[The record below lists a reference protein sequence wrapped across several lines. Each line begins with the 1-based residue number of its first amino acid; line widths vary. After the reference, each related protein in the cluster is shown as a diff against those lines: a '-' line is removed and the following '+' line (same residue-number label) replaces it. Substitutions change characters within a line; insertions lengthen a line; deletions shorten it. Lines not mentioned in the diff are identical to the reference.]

1 MVQMDPGEN
10 IQNGGSKMMSA
21 VLEKQATK
29 DSIILGLQKAMSEY
43 DIAALTKKEGKVLFD
58 YIEDVNEI
66 ELEYTPTV
74 LSPKKFFFPQEEVIL
89 EYTLEGKVNARI
101 DYRKMV
107 LFGVRP
113 CDITGIQIL
122 DEAFS
127 ESNGDPNYLTKRENS
142 VIIGIDCSSLCD
154 ENAFCY
160 KVNSQNPDGGFDI
173 MLHDLGNSYALTI
186 ATEKGEIFAEEYFS
200 SVKADTAAVEDF
212 MLEKQRVF
220 DEAGGPFEELENLP
234 EIFSENQ
241 FHPIWDSE
249 AERCLS
255 CGSCIMVCPT
265 CYCFDVIDEL
275 ALSMKIGDRL
285 RRWDACML
293 RSFAEV
299 AGGENFREEVKN
311 RVKHRINRKFN
322 FLMKKHGK
330 SVCVGCGRCVRSCLA
345 DISPV
350 TIVDALT
357 ETSKKMRL
365 EEKNE
370 KLYLPEKAFIRRIEQ
385 FTDKEKFFELELE
398 SGKSLRHQPGQFIL
412 LSIFGIGEAAISISS
427 PPSFGD
433 KFDIVVRA
441 VGDVTNKLHTLK
453 EGDFVFVRGPFGH
466 GFDDSIQRKMAGKH
480 LLFIAG
486 GIGYVPLRSLI
497 NLTLKQKEKYKKI
510 SILYGCKSPD
520 ERMYKDELTYISTIG
535 DNVELLETVDTGD
548 DKWLKNTGVITTLI
562 PMVDFNPENTVAV
575 VCGPPVMYKFVI
587 KTLHDYGMTNDNIYV
602 SLERRMKCGVG
613 KCGHCQIDD
622 VYVCQEG
629 PVFRFSDIEDKEE
642 AL

>member
-1 MVQMDPGEN
+1 MIE
-10 IQNGGSKMMSA
+10 

-29 DSIILGLQKAMSEY
+29 DSIMQGLRKSLSEY
-43 DIAALTKKEGKVLFD
+43 SLAALTKKEGKVLFD
-58 YIEDVNEI
+58 YVDDIEKI
-66 ELEYTPTV
+66 ELNYTPTV

-89 EYTLEGKVNARI
+89 EYTLEGKVNAKI
-101 DYRKMV
+101 EYKKTV

-127 ESNGDPNYLTKRENS
+127 ESNGDPHYLTKRENS
-142 VIIGIDCSSLCD
+142 IVIGIDCKSICD

-160 KVNSQNPDGGFDI
+160 KVASENPEAGFDI
-173 MLHDLGNSYALTI
+173 MLHDLGNDYALSIT
-186 ATEKGEIFAEEYFS
+186 TRKGEEFAEEYFTTFKPDYEALHAFRTEKE
-200 SVKADTAAVEDF
+200 KAF
-212 MLEKQRVF
+212 K
-220 DEAGGPFEELENLP
+220 EAGGPFEELENLP

-241 FHPIWDSE
+241 FHPIWDTE

-299 AGGENFREEVKN
+299 SGGENFREEVKN

-322 FLMKKHGK
+322 FLMLKHGR

-350 TIVDALT
+350 TIVEVLT
-357 ETSKKMRL
+357 KTSKEMRL
-365 EEKNE
+365 KEKNNN
-370 KLYLPEKAFIRRIEQ
+370 LYLPEKAYIRKIES
-385 FTDKEKFFELELE
+385 FTEKEKFFELECE
-398 SGKSLRHQPGQFIL
+398 NGRSLGAQPGQFIL

-433 KFDIVVRA
+433 RFDIVVRA
-441 VGDVTNKLHTLK
+441 VGDVTNKLHTLS
-453 EGDFVFVRGPFGH
+453 EGDFVFIRGPFGH
-466 GFDDSIQRKMAGKH
+466 GFDENILRKMKGKH

-497 NLTLKQKEKYKKI
+497 NLTLKQTDSYKKI
-510 SILYGCKSPD
+510 SILYGCKTPED
-520 ERMYKDELTYISTIG
+520 RMYKDELAYISTLG
-535 DNVELLETVDTGD
+535 GNVELLETVDNAD
-548 DKWLKNTGVITTLI
+548 DTWLKNRGVITTLV
-562 PMVDFNPENTVAV
+562 PQVDFDPDETIAV
-575 VCGPPVMYKFVI
+575 VCGPPIMYKFVI
-587 KTLHDYGMTNDNIYV
+587 KTLNDHGISNDNIYV

-622 VYVCQEG
+622 IYVCQEG

>member
-1 MVQMDPGEN
+1 
-10 IQNGGSKMMSA
+10 MMST

-29 DSIILGLQKAMSEY
+29 DNIILGLKKAMAEY
-43 DIAALTKKEGKVLFD
+43 EIAALTKKEGKILFD
-58 YIEDVNEI
+58 YIDDVNKI
-66 ELEYTPTV
+66 ELQYTPTV

-89 EYTLEGKVNARI
+89 EYTMEGKVQAKI

-122 DEAFS
+122 DEAFA

-142 VIIGIDCSSLCD
+142 VIIGIDCNSVCD

-160 KVNSQNPDGGFDI
+160 KVNSQYPDGGFDI
-173 MLHDLGNSYALTI
+173 MLHDLGNSYAMTI
-186 ATEKGEIFAEEYFS
+186 ATEKGELFAEQYFDS
-200 SVKADTAAVEDF
+200 G
-212 MLEKQRVF
+212 RVDSEAMEEF
-220 DEAGGPFEELENLP
+220 IRTKERSFEEAGGPFEELENLP
-234 EIFSENQ
+234 EIFAENEH
-241 FHPIWDSE
+241 HPIWDSE

-322 FLMKKHGK
+322 FLMRKHGK

-350 TIVDALT
+350 TIVEALT
-357 ETSKKMRL
+357 ETSRQVRL
-365 EEKNE
+365 VEKNNE
-370 KLYLPEKAFIRRIEQ
+370 LYLPTKAYIREIVQ
-385 FTDKEKFFELELE
+385 FTEKEKFFELEME
-398 SGKSLRHQPGQFIL
+398 NGKSLNHQPGQFVL

-427 PPSFGD
+427 PPSFGNR
-433 KFDIVVRA
+433 FDIVVRA
-441 VGDVTNKLHTLK
+441 VGDVTNKLHTLDV
-453 EGDFVFVRGPFGH
+453 GDFVFIRGPFGH
-466 GFDDSIQRKMAGKH
+466 GFDKNIQREMEGKH
-480 LLFIAG
+480 VLFIAG

-497 NLTLKQKEKYKKI
+497 NFTLKQKEHYAKI
-510 SILYGCKSPD
+510 SILYGCKSPED
-520 ERMYKDELTYISTIG
+520 RMYKDELDYISTIG
-535 DNVELLETVDTGD
+535 GNVELLETVDSA
-548 DKWLKNTGVITTLI
+548 DKSWLKNTGVITSLI
-562 PMVDFNPENTVAV
+562 PMVKFHPENTIAV

-587 KTLHDYGMTNDNIYV
+587 KALNDQGLSNENIYV

-613 KCGHCQIDD
+613 KCGHCQLDD
-622 VYVCQEG
+622 IYVCQDG
-629 PVFRFSDIEDKEE
+629 PVFRFSDIEEKEE

>member
-1 MVQMDPGEN
+1 MLTEVM
-10 IQNGGSKMMSA
+10 
-21 VLEKQATK
+21 EKQSTK
-29 DSIILGLQKAMSEY
+29 DNIMRGLKKAMAEY
-43 DIAALTKKEGKVLFD
+43 SIAALTKKDGKVLFD
-58 YIEDVNEI
+58 YIDDTDKI

-89 EYTLEGKVNARI
+89 EYTLEGRVNTKI
-101 DYRKMV
+101 DYTKTV

-142 VIIGIDCSSLCD
+142 IIIGIDCNSICD

-160 KVNSQNPDGGFDI
+160 KVASQNPKGGFDI
-173 MLHDLGNSYALTI
+173 MLHNLGNDFAMSIVTA
-186 ATEKGEIFAEEYFS
+186 KGEQFADQYFEMGKVDS
-200 SVKADTAAVEDF
+200 EALNTF
-212 MLEKQRVF
+212 RIEKMKVF
-220 DEAGGPFEELENLP
+220 EEAGGPFEDLEKLP

-241 FHPIWDSE
+241 FHPIWDTE

-299 AGGENFREEVKN
+299 SGGENFREEVKN

-322 FLMKKHGK
+322 FLMTKHGR

-350 TIVDALT
+350 TIVEALT
-357 ETSKKMRL
+357 ATSKEMHL
-365 EEKNE
+365 EEKNND
-370 KLYLPEKAFIRRIEQ
+370 LYLPEKAYIRKIET
-385 FTDKEKFFELELE
+385 FTENEKFFELELE
-398 SGKSLRHQPGQFIL
+398 NGKSLGHQPGQFIL
-412 LSIFGIGEAAISISS
+412 LSIFGIGEAAISVSS
-427 PPSFGD
+427 PPSFGNR
-433 KFDIVVRA
+433 FDIVVRA
-441 VGDVTNKLHTLK
+441 VGDVTNKLHTLTT
-453 EGDFVFVRGPFGH
+453 GDFVFIRGPFGH
-466 GFDDSIQRKMAGKH
+466 GFDNNILNKMKNKH
-480 LLFIAG
+480 ILFIAG

-497 NLTLKQKEKYKKI
+497 NLTLKKTNAYKKI
-510 SILYGCKSPD
+510 SILYGCKTPED
-520 ERMYKDELTYISTIG
+520 RMFKDELQYISTLG
-535 DNVELLETVDTGD
+535 GNVELLETVDNGD

-562 PMVDFNPENTVAV
+562 PMVDFNPEDTIAV
-575 VCGPPVMYKFVI
+575 ICGPPIMYKFVI
-587 KTLHDYGMTNDNIYV
+587 KTLADHGVTNNNIYV

-613 KCGHCQIDD
+613 KCGHCQIDNI
-622 VYVCQEG
+622 YVCQDG

>member
-1 MVQMDPGEN
+1 MTE
-10 IQNGGSKMMSA
+10 I
-21 VLEKQATK
+21 LEKQSTK
-29 DSIILGLQKAMSEY
+29 DNIILGLKKAMAEY
-43 DIAALTKKEGKVLFD
+43 SIAALTKKQGKILFD
-58 YIEDVNEI
+58 YVDDVDKI

-89 EYTLEGKVNARI
+89 EYTLEGKVNTKI
-101 DYRKMV
+101 DYKKTV

-142 VIIGIDCSSLCD
+142 IVIGIDCKSVCD

-160 KVNSQNPDGGFDI
+160 KVASQNPEAGFDI
-173 MLHDLGNSYALTI
+173 MLHDLDNDFALSIVTQ
-186 ATEKGEIFAEEYFS
+186 KGKEFAEAYFTTGK
-200 SVKADTAAVEDF
+200 VDF
-212 MLEKQRVF
+212 EALHNFRLEKEKAF
-220 DEAGGPFEELENLP
+220 KEAGGPFEELENLP
-234 EIFSENQ
+234 QIFSENQ

-275 ALSMKIGDRL
+275 ALSMKVGDRL

-299 AGGENFREEVKN
+299 SGGENFREEVKN

-322 FLMKKHGK
+322 FLMTKHGK

-350 TIVDALT
+350 TIVEALT
-357 ETSKKMRL
+357 ATSKEMRIMG
-365 EEKNE
+365 KNNS
-370 KLYLPEKAFIRRIEQ
+370 LYLPEKAYIRKVES
-385 FTDKEKFFELELE
+385 FTEKEKFFELELE
-398 SGKSLRHQPGQFIL
+398 NGKSLGHQPGQFIL

-427 PPSFGD
+427 PPSFGNR
-433 KFDIVVRA
+433 FDIVVRA

-453 EGDFVFVRGPFGH
+453 EGDFVFIRGPFGH
-466 GFDDSIQRKMAGKH
+466 GFDDAILRKMRGKH
-480 LLFIAG
+480 LLFISG

-497 NLTLKQKEKYKKI
+497 NLTLKQTDTYKKI
-510 SILYGCKSPD
+510 SILYGCKTPED
-520 ERMYKDELTYISTIG
+520 RMYKDELGYISTIG
-535 DNVELLETVDTGD
+535 GNVELFETVDTPND
-548 DKWLKNTGVITTLI
+548 AWLKNSGVITTLI
-562 PMVDFNPENTVAV
+562 PMVDFDPKETIAI

-587 KTLHDYGMTNDNIYV
+587 KSLNNHGISNSNIYV

-622 VYVCQEG
+622 IYVCQDG

>member
-1 MVQMDPGEN
+1 MITTEL
-10 IQNGGSKMMSA
+10 K
-21 VLEKQATK
+21 KQSTK
-29 DSIILGLQKAMSEY
+29 DNIILGLQKAMSDYE
-43 DIAALTKKEGKVLFD
+43 IAALTRKEGKVLFD
-58 YIEDVNEI
+58 YISDVDEI
-66 ELEYTPTV
+66 ELDYSPTV

-89 EYTLEGKVNARI
+89 EYTLEGKVNAKI
-101 DYRKMV
+101 DYKKTV

-142 VIIGIDCSSLCD
+142 VVIGIDCKSICD

-160 KVNSQNPDGGFDI
+160 RVNSQNPDGGFDI
-173 MLHDLGNSYALTI
+173 MLHDIGNDYIMTI
-186 ATEKGEIFAEEYFS
+186 ATEKGEKFAEKYFTPE
-200 SVKADTAAVEDF
+200 KADEEVYENFTIEKRKTFED
-212 MLEKQRVF
+212 
-220 DEAGGPFEELENLP
+220 AGGPFEELENLP

-241 FHPIWDSE
+241 FHPIWDQE

-275 ALSMKIGDRL
+275 SLSMKIGDRL

-322 FLMKKHGK
+322 FLMKKHGR

-350 TIVDALT
+350 TIVEALT
-357 ETSKKMRL
+357 ETSKKMRFQ
-365 EEKNE
+365 EKDNN
-370 KLYLPEKAFIRRIEQ
+370 LYLPEKAVIRKIVE

-398 SGKSLRHQPGQFIL
+398 NGKSLKHEPGQFIL
-412 LSIFGIGEAAISISS
+412 LSIFGIGEAAISVSS

-433 KFDIVVRA
+433 RFDIVVRA
-441 VGDVTNKLHTLK
+441 VGDVTKKLHTLK
-453 EGDFVFVRGPFGH
+453 EGDSVFIRGPFGH
-466 GFDDSIQRKMAGKH
+466 GFDGSIQRKMLGKH
-480 LLFIAG
+480 IMFIAG

-497 NLTLKQKEKYKKI
+497 NLTLKHPEKYKKI
-510 SILYGCKSPD
+510 SILYGCKSPED
-520 ERMYKDELTYISTIG
+520 RMYKDELDYISTLG
-535 DNVELLETVDTGD
+535 GNVELLETVDNAD
-548 DKWLKNTGVITTLI
+548 DKWLKDTGVITTLI
-562 PMVDFNPENTVAV
+562 PKVDFQPENTVAI
-575 VCGPPVMYKFVI
+575 VCGPPVMYKFVV
-587 KTLHDYGMTNDNIYV
+587 KTLHDHGITSDNIYV

-613 KCGHCQIDD
+613 KCGHCQIEDT
-622 VYVCQEG
+622 YVCQEG